1 MLVKEGIYYS
11 TQMEKFNGLLST
23 KFLRGTNVGKSFLV
37 VLACSVGITLGTS
50 LGTGVLFTKIYIYFL
65 PNI

>member
-1 MLVKEGIYYS
+1 MLVKEGIYHS
-11 TQMEKFNGLLST
+11 AQMEKFNGLLST

-37 VLACSVGITLGTS
+37 VLACSVGITLGT
-50 LGTGVLFTKIYIYFL
+50 GVLFTKIYIYFL